1 MAQHRGLYISTK
13 YSNKSN
19 QVQGPKCSRKVHTVE
34 LLTAGLVKVLVG
46 VHTSSAE
53 DKCTDL
59 VNESDDLRVRL

>member
-1 MAQHRGLYISTK
+1 MSPFFRARRCSRRRW
-13 YSNKSN
+13 S
-19 QVQGPKCSRKVHTVE
+19 KCTRKVHTVE

-46 VHTSSAE
+46 VLTSSAE